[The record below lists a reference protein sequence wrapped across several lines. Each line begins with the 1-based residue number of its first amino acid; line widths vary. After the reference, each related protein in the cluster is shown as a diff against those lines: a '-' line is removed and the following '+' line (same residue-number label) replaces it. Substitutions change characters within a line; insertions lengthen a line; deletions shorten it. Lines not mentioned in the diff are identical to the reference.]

1 MNSRRFVGGL
11 IRFGL
16 VILACW
22 LVIGW
27 VRRKLSSH
35 NPHVRV
41 EAQAPPETL
50 GPGDMRIYN
59 ADSSV
64 DVVLMGDKI
73 LAGLSSKTVA
83 KIKSGLD
90 ESRSGDTSGFGGM
103 VSQIVK
109 SSVAGAIGTHA
120 VFPLA
125 EIKDIRYADGKI
137 RVQWSRRQRQRA
149 VQRNERQPSEGF
161 RLLQRG
167 RREAFRRR
175 GARAKGAP
183 ADSVIVRR

>member
-1 MNSRRFVGGL
+1 MNSRRVVGGL

-22 LVIGW
+22 LVIAW
-27 VRRKLSSH
+27 VRRKVSSH
-35 NPHVRV
+35 NHVRV

-64 DVVLMGDKI
+64 DLVLMGDKI
-73 LAGLSSKTVA
+73 LAGLSAKTVA

-120 VFPLA
+120 VFPLS
-125 EIKDIRYADGKI
+125 EIKDVHYADGKI
-137 RVQWSRRQRQRA
+137 RVQWSDGGDKELFSGTSVNHQKVSDSFNEADAKRFVDAVRA
-149 VQRNERQPSEGF
+149 RKGLPPS
-161 RLLQRG
+161 
-167 RREAFRRR
+167 
-175 GARAKGAP
+175 P
-183 ADSVIVRR
+183 

>member
-1 MNSRRFVGGL
+1 MNSRRVIGSL

-16 VILACW
+16 VILAIW
-22 LVIGW
+22 LVVGW
-27 VRRKLSSH
+27 VRRKVGDH
-35 NPHVRV
+35 RHVRV
-41 EAQAPPETL
+41 EAQAPPDSL

-64 DVVLMGDKI
+64 DVVLVGNKI
-73 LAGLSSKTVA
+73 LAGLSPKTVA

-90 ESRSGDTSGFGGM
+90 ESRSGDTSGIGGM

-125 EIKDIRYADGKI
+125 EIQDIRYDGGKI
-137 RVQWSRRQRQRA
+137 RVKWTDGGDRELFSGAKVNNEKVSDSFNEADAKRFVDAVRA
-149 VQRNERQPSEGF
+149 R
-161 RLLQRG
+161 
-167 RREAFRRR
+167 
-175 GARAKGAP
+175 KGLP
-183 ADSVIVRR
+183 ASP

>member
-22 LVIGW
+22 LVIAW
-27 VRRKLSSH
+27 VRRKVSSH
-35 NPHVRV
+35 NHVRV

-64 DVVLMGDKI
+64 DLVLMGDKI
-73 LAGLSSKTVA
+73 LAGLSAKTVA

-120 VFPLA
+120 VFPLS
-125 EIKDIRYADGKI
+125 EIKDVHYADGKI
-137 RVQWSRRQRQRA
+137 RVQWSDGGDKELFSGTSVNHQKVSDSFNEADAKRFVDAVRA
-149 VQRNERQPSEGF
+149 RKGLPPS
-161 RLLQRG
+161 
-167 RREAFRRR
+167 
-175 GARAKGAP
+175 P
-183 ADSVIVRR
+183 

>member
-27 VRRKLSSH
+27 VRRKVSSH
-35 NPHVRV
+35 NHVRV

-64 DVVLMGDKI
+64 DLVLMGDKI

-120 VFPLA
+120 VFPLS
-125 EIKDIRYADGKI
+125 EIKDIHYADGKI
-137 RVQWSRRQRQRA
+137 RVQWSDGGDKELFSGTSVNHQKVSDSFNEADAKRFVDAVRA
-149 VQRNERQPSEGF
+149 RKGLPPS
-161 RLLQRG
+161 
-167 RREAFRRR
+167 
-175 GARAKGAP
+175 P
-183 ADSVIVRR
+183 

>member
-1 MNSRRFVGGL
+1 MNSRRVVGGL

-22 LVIGW
+22 LVIAW
-27 VRRKLSSH
+27 VRRKVSSH
-35 NPHVRV
+35 NHVRV
-41 EAQAPPETL
+41 EAQAPPDSL

-64 DVVLMGDKI
+64 DVVLMGNKI

-125 EIKDIRYADGKI
+125 DIKDIHYADGKI
-137 RVQWSRRQRQRA
+137 KVQWSDGSDRELFSGTSVNHQKVSDSFNETDAKRFVDAVRA
-149 VQRNERQPSEGF
+149 R
-161 RLLQRG
+161 
-167 RREAFRRR
+167 
-175 GARAKGAP
+175 KGLP
-183 ADSVIVRR
+183 ATP

>member
-1 MNSRRFVGGL
+1 MNSRRVVGGL

-22 LVIGW
+22 LVIAW
-27 VRRKLSSH
+27 VRRRFSSH
-35 NPHVRV
+35 NHVRV

-64 DVVLMGDKI
+64 DIVLMGDKI

-83 KIKSGLD
+83 KIKSGVD

-109 SSVAGAIGTHA
+109 STVAGAIGTHA
-120 VFPLA
+120 VFPLS
-125 EIKDIRYADGKI
+125 EIKDIHYADGKI
-137 RVQWSRRQRQRA
+137 RVQWTDGGDKELFSGTSVNHQKVSDSFNEAEAKRFVEAVRA
-149 VQRNERQPSEGF
+149 R
-161 RLLQRG
+161 
-167 RREAFRRR
+167 
-175 GARAKGAP
+175 KGLPPAP
-183 ADSVIVRR
+183 

>member
-16 VILACW
+16 VLLACW
-22 LVIGW
+22 LVIAW
-27 VRRKLSSH
+27 VRRKVSSH
-35 NPHVRV
+35 NHVRV

-50 GPGDMRIYN
+50 GPGDMRVYN

-83 KIKSGLD
+83 KIKSGID
-90 ESRSGDTSGFGGM
+90 ESRSGDTTGIGGM

-125 EIKDIRYADGKI
+125 EIKDIHYADGKI
-137 RVQWSRRQRQRA
+137 RVQWTDGSDKELFSGTSVNHQKVSDSFNEAEAKRFVDAVRA
-149 VQRNERQPSEGF
+149 R
-161 RLLQRG
+161 
-167 RREAFRRR
+167 
-175 GARAKGAP
+175 KGLPPAP
-183 ADSVIVRR
+183 

>member
-22 LVIGW
+22 LVIAW
-27 VRRKLSSH
+27 VRRKVSSH
-35 NPHVRV
+35 NHVRV

-125 EIKDIRYADGKI
+125 EIKDIHYADGKI
-137 RVQWSRRQRQRA
+137 RVQWTDGGDKDLFSGTTVNHQKMSDSFNEADAKRFVAAVRA
-149 VQRNERQPSEGF
+149 R
-161 RLLQRG
+161 
-167 RREAFRRR
+167 
-175 GARAKGAP
+175 KGLPAAP
-183 ADSVIVRR
+183 

>member
-1 MNSRRFVGGL
+1 MNSRRVVGGL

-22 LVIGW
+22 LVIAW
-27 VRRKLSSH
+27 VRRRISSH
-35 NPHVRV
+35 NHVRV

-64 DVVLMGDKI
+64 DIVLMGDKI

-83 KIKSGLD
+83 KIKSGVD

-109 SSVAGAIGTHA
+109 STVAGAIGTHA
-120 VFPLA
+120 VFPLS
-125 EIKDIRYADGKI
+125 EIKDIHYADGKI
-137 RVQWSRRQRQRA
+137 RVQWTDGGDKELFSGTSVNHQKVSDSFNEAEAKRFVEAVRA
-149 VQRNERQPSEGF
+149 R
-161 RLLQRG
+161 
-167 RREAFRRR
+167 
-175 GARAKGAP
+175 KGLPPAP
-183 ADSVIVRR
+183 

>member
-16 VILACW
+16 VIFACW

-27 VRRKLSSH
+27 VRRKVSSH

-83 KIKSGLD
+83 KIKGGLD

-125 EIKDIRYADGKI
+125 EIKDIHYADGKI
-137 RVQWSRRQRQRA
+137 RVQWSDGGDRELFSGTSVNHQKVSDSFNEADAKRFVEAVRA
-149 VQRNERQPSEGF
+149 R
-161 RLLQRG
+161 
-167 RREAFRRR
+167 
-175 GARAKGAP
+175 KGLP
-183 ADSVIVRR
+183 PIS